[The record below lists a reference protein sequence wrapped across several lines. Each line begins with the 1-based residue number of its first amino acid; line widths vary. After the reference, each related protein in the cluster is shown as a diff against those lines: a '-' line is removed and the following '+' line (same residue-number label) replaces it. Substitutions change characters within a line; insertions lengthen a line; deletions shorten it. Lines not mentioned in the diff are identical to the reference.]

1 MARADDAQGDE
12 LSPGCPQRGISQ
24 DPPQGRRVEQQ
35 HRGQRLAAGPG
46 QAVQVRRP
54 GQAVLETVSAAP
66 DGAALAALAAL
77 AASLSCCRRCLDG
90 SRTMASTTPRQKGPA
105 DRERPTVGRG
115 GAARGGASRPVW
127 WVTRK
132 LVVAVSAIVLS
143 ADVPIE
149 PPTCCMV
156 LTSAD
161 ATPESSR
168 LTPAVAVL
176 MAGAMFMPKPNP
188 MTRRAGSTP
197 LA

>member
-90 SRTMASTTPRQKGPA
+90 SRTMASPTPGPNRPA
-105 DRERPTVGRG
+105 DTAKAPVWPWV
-115 GAARGGASRPVW
+115 AATGGASRPVW
-127 WVTRK
+127 
-132 LVVAVSAIVLS
+132 
-143 ADVPIE
+143 
-149 PPTCCMV
+149 
-156 LTSAD
+156 
-161 ATPESSR
+161 
-168 LTPAVAVL
+168 
-176 MAGAMFMPKPNP
+176 
-188 MTRRAGSTP
+188 
-197 LA
+197 